1 MIDASE
7 PASPG
12 LGLTRLLPRSSRLRP
27 LHFVLFLVAVLLI
40 QSALRADTIVLKN
53 GRRINAESVS
63 EEGDKVFY
71 ESEGGRVSLSKSL
84 VERIEKNDLA
94 PQSQPRSP
102 SASPSAA
109 ALEKALSLEIS
120 VPQKD
125 VEGIVHNGQVDE
137 KRLELL
143 ASLAE
148 KGDME
153 AKTAVNAYLVAA
165 AFEAQHD
172 RLAQANRWA
181 EEALRLSTVDLNALL
196 VVAQIDILRRQFS
209 EALNHLL
216 LAQSL
221 QSDSPD
227 VLTLLGYAYYY
238 LEGPEK
244 ANRFWKQAYTLRPE
258 RKLQELM
265 RQTEIEEQ
273 VEARLAQSQSSHFVL
288 NTEGSSISESFRASL
303 LDTLEQQFRDLESEL
318 DYDPRDPIVV
328 TLYPA
333 QDFKDITR
341 APGWAG
347 AVNDGKIRVPVRGLS
362 SLTPQLARVLKHEMT
377 HSFVHGQTQGHCP
390 TWFNEGLA
398 QVESGEVPSLP
409 GAGLTVLYG
418 ESRQIPLSQLEGSF
432 MQLNST
438 LASIA
443 YAESQ
448 ATVAMIRAQYGAY
461 QLPQLLKLL
470 GEGKSMA
477 EALQR
482 ALGIDYPELETELAR
497 YLTQR

>member
-1 MIDASE
+1 M
-7 PASPG
+7 P
-12 LGLTRLLPRSSRLRP
+12 LLLTL
-27 LHFVLFLVAVLLI
+27 LLI
-40 QSALRADTIVLKN
+40 QYASRADTIVLKN

-63 EEGDKVFY
+63 EEGDKVIY
-71 ESEGGRVSLSKSL
+71 ESEGGRVSLPKSL

-94 PQSQPRSP
+94 PQISPRSP
-102 SASPSAA
+102 GANPPGATRA
-109 ALEKALSLEIS
+109 KALSLEIS

-125 VEGIVHNGQVDE
+125 AEGIVRDGQVDE
-137 KRLELL
+137 KRLEML

-148 KGDME
+148 KGDRE
-153 AKTAVNAYLVAA
+153 TKTALNAYLVAA

-172 RLAQANRWA
+172 RLVQASRWA
-181 EEALRLSTVDLNALL
+181 EEALRLSRVDVNALL

-209 EALNHLL
+209 QALNHLL

-221 QSDSPD
+221 QPDSPD

-244 ANRFWKQAYTLRPE
+244 ANRYWKQSYKLRPNQ
-258 RKLQELM
+258 KLQELM
-265 RQTEIEEQ
+265 QQTEKEEQ

-288 NTEGSSISESFRASL
+288 NTEGSAISESFRESILEA
-303 LDTLEQQFRDLESEL
+303 LEQQFRDLEYEL

-333 QDFKDITR
+333 QEFEDITR

-409 GAGLTVLYG
+409 GGSLAALYG

-432 MQLNST
+432 MPLNST

-448 ATVAMIRAQYGAY
+448 AAVAMIRAQYGAY
-461 QLPQLLKLL
+461 QLPQILKVL

-477 EALQR
+477 EALR
-482 ALGIDYPELETELAR
+482 NTLGIDYPDLETELAR
-497 YLTQR
+497 YLTRR